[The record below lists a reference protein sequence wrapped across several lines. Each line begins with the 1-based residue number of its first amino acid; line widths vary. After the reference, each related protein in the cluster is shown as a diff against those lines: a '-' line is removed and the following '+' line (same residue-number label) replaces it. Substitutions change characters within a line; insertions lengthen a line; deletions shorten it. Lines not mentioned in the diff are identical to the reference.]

1 MRRDPSQTEMSRDVK
16 TKRGMWCFA
25 AAAAVFVA
33 CLAPA
38 RPALADE
45 PQATPAATQQTA
57 PASHG
62 IAPGAP
68 VVYTAAQTPAPQP
81 IPGVPIVNPA
91 PDGGKA
97 TPAEIALGKNAAQ
110 QIEKEYKVLDDPA
123 DVGRIMK
130 IIQRLAP
137 HTQRPAMQYQA
148 KVVNDP
154 GINAFSLPAGYIYV
168 TKGLLGAI
176 ESEDELAAVIAHEM
190 GHVNLKHGIDLAR
203 REAKMNSKV
212 AVAVLASVI
221 AGKNVDPGSVAMI
234 GSLFKAGLLSGY
246 SQQAETQ
253 ADANGVVYLQQSG
266 VYHPVAM
273 LTVIEGLARME
284 ITRPYVEMG
293 IFRTHPFPQQR
304 AEAVRAE
311 LVAMGVDINPRL
323 VLATLQTKAD
333 TVQEN
338 GRTIGRVHLDDY
350 VVFEPAVDAEGLS
363 PQQRAEKAA
372 ADLSRQIM
380 GNLQMYQVRVD
391 NGGNQATVLANGQP
405 VITVLPGDAD
415 FHKTTVD
422 DLAKQAVD
430 RIKLALWQEA
440 VRRAY

>member
-1 MRRDPSQTEMSRDVK
+1 
-16 TKRGMWCFA
+16 MWYFA
-25 AAAAVFVA
+25 AAAALFVA

-45 PQATPAATQQTA
+45 PQATPATTQQTA

-62 IAPGAP
+62 IAEGAP
-68 VVYTAAQTPAPQP
+68 VVYVAAQPAAPQP
-81 IPGVPIVNPA
+81 MPGVPIVKPA

-97 TPAEIALGKNAAQ
+97 TPPEIELGKNAAV

-130 IIQRLAP
+130 IIERLAP

-168 TKGLLGAI
+168 TKGLLEAI

-203 REAKMNSKV
+203 REAKMNSKL

-221 AGKNVDPGSVAMI
+221 AGKNVDPSGVAMV
-234 GSLFKAGLLSGY
+234 GSLFKTGLLSGY
-246 SQQAETQ
+246 SQQAESQ
-253 ADANGVVYLQQSG
+253 ADANGVVYLQAAG
-266 VYHPVAM
+266 YHPVAM

-304 AEAVRAE
+304 AEAVRKE
-311 LVAMGVDINPRL
+311 LVAMGVDINPRV
-323 VLATLQTKAD
+323 VLSTLKTKAD

-338 GRTIGRVHLDDY
+338 GRTIGRVSLDEY
-350 VVFEPAVDAEGLS
+350 VVFEPAVDAGGLS

-372 ADLSRQIM
+372 ADLERQIM
-380 GNLQMYQVRVD
+380 GNLQMYQLRVASD
-391 NGGNQATVLANGQP
+391 GGQATVFADGEP

-422 DLAKQAVD
+422 DLAKQAAD
-430 RIKLALWQEA
+430 KIKLALWHEA